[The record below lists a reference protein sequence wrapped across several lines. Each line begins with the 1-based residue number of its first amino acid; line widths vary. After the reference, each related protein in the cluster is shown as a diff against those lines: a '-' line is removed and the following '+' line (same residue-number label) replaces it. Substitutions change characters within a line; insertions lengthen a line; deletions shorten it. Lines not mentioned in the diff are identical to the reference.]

1 MKILITGAKGFI
13 GNKLSTV
20 LAKNHTVIKLYN
32 EKNQSIDN
40 EQSINLDLMNKDNV
54 IEYFKKFNEQNNI
67 DIIIHLASKLVSS
80 KDTENIEIFYKN
92 INIAENIVHISKILN
107 PRQLINF
114 SSISVYPNLS
124 GIYKENSKINP
135 LPNNDCIYGLSKYSS
150 EILISHLLR
159 KSKINICHFRVANVI
174 GKSMR
179 DDRIIPV
186 MKKELMKSNSI
197 NLFGDGRRV
206 SNFIDIDDLINI
218 VHKSISKNISGIY
231 NVGDRNIS
239 YYDLAKEIIDKHGN
253 NDSLINTI
261 SNGNREAF
269 NLDCSKINNLLE
281 LK

>member
-13 GNKLSTV
+13 GKKLSNV
-20 LAKNHTVIKLYN
+20 LAKKHTVFKLYK
-32 EKNQSIDN
+32 EKNKSMEN
-40 EQSINLDLMNKDNV
+40 EQSIYLDLINKDNV
-54 IEYFKKFNEQNNI
+54 IEYFKKFNDQNNI

-80 KDTENIEIFYKN
+80 KDKENIEIFYKN
-92 INIAENIVHISKILN
+92 INIAENIVHISKILR
-107 PRQLINF
+107 PRQLVNF

-124 GIYKENSKINP
+124 GKYKENSIINT

-159 KSKINICHFRVANVI
+159 KSKINICHFRIANVI
-174 GKSMR
+174 GKGMR

-218 VHKSISKNISGIY
+218 VQKSISKNISGVY

-253 NDSLINTI
+253 NNSLINTI
-261 SNGNREAF
+261 SNGNREVF